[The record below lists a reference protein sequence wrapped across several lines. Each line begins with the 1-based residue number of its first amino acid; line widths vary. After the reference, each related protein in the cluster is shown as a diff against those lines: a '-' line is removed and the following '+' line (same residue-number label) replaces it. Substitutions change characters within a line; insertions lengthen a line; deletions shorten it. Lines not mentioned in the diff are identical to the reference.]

1 MLSMR
6 SGRPGAVRPKA
17 SVGERQLQELPRFI
31 EPLLA
36 KAPGGPNDEDSLID
50 FLTERER
57 TSVTASL
64 FAGDPDFVR
73 AMIAERLKVYRAVA
87 AVVLNDAIRAGVI
100 GLTAETIWD
109 VHLALA
115 QHLVRLRKR
124 PDECFVVA
132 VVGGPGAGKTTLTR
146 LLATIMMQGFGLAT
160 ATMSS
165 DDFYLPKAVRRSRGL
180 RWRGMPETHDMNTL
194 IDALLSLKASREI
207 PVLPRFDLGAD
218 DRIGFEAVP
227 GPLSFCLFEGWMT
240 AALIGG
246 LSADLRT
253 FVDYTVF
260 LKADVDFLR
269 RARLDKEARIRAESD
284 LRRGLPPD
292 QMQAFWDD
300 VIRPGLDSH
309 VFPFE
314 ETANLTVRV
323 GLGHEIVEV
332 RAR

>member
-1 MLSMR
+1 MR
-6 SGRPGAVRPKA
+6 SGRLGAARSKA
-17 SVGERQLQELPRFI
+17 SVGERQLHELPRSI

-36 KAPGGPNDEDSLID
+36 QALGGTGDDQSLID
-50 FLTERER
+50 ILTERER
-57 TSVTASL
+57 GSVTAGL
-64 FAGDPDFVR
+64 FADGGPTAR
-73 AMIAERLKVYRAVA
+73 AVVAERLKVYRAIASSIV
-87 AVVLNDAIRAGVI
+87 NDAIRAGVI
-100 GLTAETIWD
+100 GLTATTIWD

-115 QHLVRLRKR
+115 QHLARLRTR

-146 LLATIMMQGFGLAT
+146 LVATILTQGFGLPT

-180 RWRGMPETHDMNTL
+180 RWRGMPETHDMNAL
-194 IDALLSLKASREI
+194 IDALLALKASREI

-284 LRRGLPPD
+284 LRRGLAPD
-292 QMQAFWDD
+292 QMRAFWDD
-300 VIRPGLDSH
+300 IIRPGLDSH

-314 ETANLTVRV
+314 ETADLTVRI
-323 GLGHEIVEV
+323 GAGHEVV
-332 RAR
+332 AVHAR